1 VQSFVLHTYFINM
14 LIDVKALVDVNK
26 TRKGRAFKD
35 KEES

>member
-1 VQSFVLHTYFINM
+1 M